1 MKKMILV
8 VLIACFC
15 HSVHSQESGNI
26 PTLDIGSKLTY
37 KVNFRGM
44 KYDFIIDLKQL
55 EPRIIYDW
63 RMTIA
68 DDKKGTVTMQPEAI
82 ATATKQYNYFDKD
95 NINLTDATCVWV
107 SKSVFASLKEGKPTV
122 MNSGNQE
129 KTFLKKALPAGTE
142 PAAGNKK
149 IDCIYAESE
158 DGTEKYWI
166 MNNPEF
172 PLILKMDLGWQI
184 AIDTIENL

>member
-1 MKKMILV
+1 MKKF
-8 VLIACFC
+8 LIICLLTSINIVSRA
-15 HSVHSQESGNI
+15 QEAAYI
-26 PTLDIGSKLTY
+26 PSLDIGSKLTY

-82 ATATKQYNYFDKD
+82 AAATKQYNYFDKAE
-95 NINLTDATCVWV
+95 INLTDATCVWV
-107 SKSVFASLKEGKPTV
+107 SKGVFASLKVGKPTI
-122 MNSGNQE
+122 MNSG
-129 KTFLKKALPAGTE
+129 KADKIFLKKDLPEASQPTAGGK
-142 PAAGNKK
+142 A
-149 IDCIYAESE
+149 IDCLYAESE

-166 MNNPEF
+166 MNNAEF

-184 AIDTIENL
+184 AIDAITNL

>member
-1 MKKMILV
+1 MKTILMAFMLTCCYAV
-8 VLIACFC
+8 NA
-15 HSVHSQESGNI
+15 QEPAYI

-37 KVNFRGM
+37 KVDFRGM

-55 EPRIIYDW
+55 EPKIIYDW

-95 NINLTDATCVWV
+95 DINLSDATCVWV
-107 SKSVFASLKEGKPTV
+107 SKAVFASLTAGKSTT
-122 MNSGNQE
+122 MNSGRGD
-129 KTFLKKALPAGTE
+129 KKFLKKNIPAGSE
-142 PAAGNKK
+142 PMAGGKK

-158 DGTEKYWI
+158 DGSEKYWI
-166 MNNPEF
+166 MKNAEF

-184 AIDTIENL
+184 AIDAIANL

>member
-1 MKKMILV
+1 MRKFLIVFIL
-8 VLIACFC
+8 ACL
-15 HSVHSQESGNI
+15 SYSGYTQESANI
-26 PTLDIGSKLTY
+26 PALDIGSKLTY
-37 KVNFRGM
+37 KVDFRGM

-55 EPRIIYDW
+55 EPKIIYDW

-82 ATATKQYNYFDKD
+82 ATANKQYNYFDKAE
-95 NINLTDATCVWV
+95 INLTDATCVWV
-107 SKSVFASLKEGKPTV
+107 SKAVFASLKDGKPTV
-122 MNSGNQE
+122 MNSGRAD
-129 KTFLKKALPAGTE
+129 KTFLKKDQPAGSQ
-142 PAAGNKK
+142 PAAGGRQ

-184 AIDTIENL
+184 AIDAITNL